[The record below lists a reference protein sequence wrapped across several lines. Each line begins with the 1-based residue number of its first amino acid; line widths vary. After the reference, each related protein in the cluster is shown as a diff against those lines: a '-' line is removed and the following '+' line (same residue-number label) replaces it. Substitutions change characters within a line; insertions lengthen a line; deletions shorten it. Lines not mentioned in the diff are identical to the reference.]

1 MVKQEALISSMQVM
15 ARSIDELKRKDQP
28 EPPSLIHHEAEPEI
42 QIQIQKPTK
51 RRKLD
56 DTSWRDEIVRI
67 NYSLKLFFVFW
78 LFNLCAF
85 LFCLALFSCFSLFDT
100 LLSSFLDVRTSRA
113 G

>member
-67 NYSLKLFFVFW
+67 NYSLKLFFCF
-78 LFNLCAF
+78 
-85 LFCLALFSCFSLFDT
+85 LAL
-100 LLSSFLDVRTSRA
+100 
-113 G
+113 